1 MRRTSHSLLQ
11 TQFPTPLDEI
21 ERQLLSTGFWEGALV
36 HTTRDGQRVDVSSFW
51 ATHPKWRISDAA
63 VLEIKRVELN
73 RRPAVADP
81 ASARLRRIGIVLHTL
96 QRLTRPSPARRTR

>member
-1 MRRTSHSLLQ
+1 MRRTSHSLLR

-51 ATHPKWRISDAA
+51 ATHPEWRISDAA
-63 VLEIKRVELN
+63 VLEINRVE
-73 RRPAVADP
+73 
-81 ASARLRRIGIVLHTL
+81 I
-96 QRLTRPSPARRTR
+96 